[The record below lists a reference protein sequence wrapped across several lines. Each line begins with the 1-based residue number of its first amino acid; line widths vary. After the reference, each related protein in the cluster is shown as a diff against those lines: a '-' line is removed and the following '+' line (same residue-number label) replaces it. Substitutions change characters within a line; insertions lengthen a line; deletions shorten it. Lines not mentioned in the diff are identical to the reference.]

1 MPCPTKNPLLTKL
14 EDLKVTVLWVDFGE
28 EEHIRLTPMC
38 DDEPKDARKPPFK
51 ANEGLTALAKRSAG
65 RKWMRFVERRIFV
78 KKKSLNNW
86 QMLYK
91 CFSQGKK

>member
-1 MPCPTKNPLLTKL
+1 MLVNPKGLTALLPCPTKNPLMTKF

-51 ANEGLTALAKRSAG
+51 ANEGLNALAKRSAG
-65 RKWMRFVERRIFV
+65 RMGTGFVERQIFV
-78 KKKSLNNW
+78 NKMSLNNW
-86 QMLYK
+86 
-91 CFSQGKK
+91 